1 MPIDIPEDSFEV
13 EGSKFDPFKLDF
25 DNPEKD
31 KMREAVL
38 NVLMKVID
46 FSNANI
52 IKNTDALLATTP
64 VNPNI
69 QWVGETGNCVP
80 ENQYVLSFQL
90 FLCSV

>member
-1 MPIDIPEDSFEV
+1 
-13 EGSKFDPFKLDF
+13 
-25 DNPEKD
+25 
-31 KMREAVL
+31 MREAVL
-38 NVLMKVID
+38 NILKKVIH

-52 IKNTDALLATTP
+52 IKNTDALLATRP

-90 FLCSV
+90 CFCVVYR